1 MWPLRND
8 FASILGGK
16 NAPKSKLLQEVGF
29 FFFRKVFKTLRL
41 SAKINVFLVRKAE
54 IIENRHQNR
63 HKNSVIEKCAP
74 EGDVFPIWQ
83 PFWIVLVR
91 FCGIL
96 GHFWVSLG
104 VKRDPSNQTMLNK
117 SQLLNPQMTQES
129 F

>member
-91 FCGIL
+91 FWGLKSNNAQQVAAFESPEGLKRLSGTIFDEIGSIL
-96 GHFWVSLG
+96 G
-104 VKRDPSNQTMLNK
+104 
-117 SQLLNPQMTQES
+117 
-129 F
+129 